1 MKKYAWIVALLAALS
16 LAIFGIGCGGGGDGG
31 GDDEI
36 VYDTFD
42 LIISPTT
49 GDDTD
54 EIEDMKAAD
63 TAAGKGWIIG
73 EEFAKVKGAKAGS
86 LIRLTVTGTANLN
99 WDSIG
104 AVGFQNMKLDKADE
118 RVDFKPKS
126 GGTYTVDVKVSDVF
140 KCKDADKAYAI
151 SVNIWGDHKID
162 KVQLLVP
169 QGEVGPADPEASDFN
184 ISDNLVQYISDGIK
198 AVTVTPKNGMSQGA
212 ITVYYEGQAPTVYA
226 KSATLPSAIGKYT
239 VTFDVAAA
247 TGFNAATG
255 LAAGTLTIL
264 AAPIA
269 PLIVFDGAY
278 KNGATTNGTIESG
291 KIKITPYWQAAQYG
305 NPARWEAGL
314 EITFSSPVDI
324 SAFNKMKYSL
334 TGFDDALKQ
343 YYNQLTWTF
352 DGNAYDAQSSAKD
365 PDALNAT
372 YELFSGGVNWGKTDW
387 DDDPPDTT
395 KLEKI
400 QFGFNSIDIEV
411 DGEWEKPG
419 EEFVPKDILISDIR
433 FVFE

>member
-1 MKKYAWIVALLAALS
+1 MLKKFSLIMLALALV
-16 LAIFGIGCGGGGDGG
+16 FGLGLMGCGSSGGDNGGGIEYDWEDLTVSPNTGNAEDGIKDMKEADIAMG
-31 GDDEI
+31 KGFIIGDD
-36 VYDTFD
+36 
-42 LIISPTT
+42 
-49 GDDTD
+49 
-54 EIEDMKAAD
+54 
-63 TAAGKGWIIG
+63 
-73 EEFAKVKGAKAGS
+73 FAKVKAAKAGS
-86 LIRLTVTGTANLN
+86 ILRLTVTGTANLN

-104 AVGFQNMKLDKADE
+104 GVSINDMEEEKE

-126 GGTYTVDVKVSDVF
+126 GGTYTQDIKVSDIF
-140 KCKDADKAYAI
+140 KLNYKGEGEPYFI
-151 SVNIWGDHKID
+151 SVNIWGSHKID
-162 KVQLLVP
+162 KVELGIP
-169 QGEVGPADPEASDFN
+169 QGEVLPQDPIASDFN
-184 ISDNLVQYISDGIK
+184 ISDNLVQYVSDGIE
-198 AVTVTPKNGMSQGA
+198 AVTITPKNGMSQGA
-212 ITVYYEGQAPTVYA
+212 ITVYYEGQAPTVYT
-226 KSATLPSAIGKYT
+226 KSATLPAAIGKYT

-291 KIKITPYWQAAQYG
+291 KIKITPYWQETQYG

-314 EITFSSPVDI
+314 EITFSSPVDV

-372 YELFSGGVNWGKTDW
+372 YVLFSGAVN
-387 DDDPPDTT
+387 
-395 KLEKI
+395 
-400 QFGFNSIDIEV
+400 
-411 DGEWEKPG
+411 
-419 EEFVPKDILISDIR
+419 
-433 FVFE
+433 